1 MKKFIFIIGFLLI
14 LGGFFNFAGH
24 PFANENTPPSQIE
37 TDNLLEEIREKT
49 QKYPII
55 LNSIDSEGIN
65 LGITGSQEY
74 YNSVKHEV
82 EEIVKNTIKST
93 KFEKYPVVIEKSHVD
108 RKILEEFEK
117 TTDLLIEIERM
128 TTNYLS
134 ETYPNQFKRLIGE
147 NGNSPKEYEYKILT
161 NLDNK
166 QEATDIGKQME
177 NEIYNLIETKLSPNN
192 LKTKQDYVIKVYTFN
207 KNGEKINTILPH

>member
-1 MKKFIFIIGFLLI
+1 MKRFIFIIGFLLI
-14 LGGFFNFAGH
+14 LGGFFNFTGH
-24 PFANENTPPSQIE
+24 PFANENTSPSQIE
-37 TDNLLEEIREKT
+37 IDNLLEEIQDKT

-55 LNSIDSEGIN
+55 LNSINPEGIN
-65 LGITGSQEY
+65 LGIMGSQEY
-74 YNSVKHEV
+74 YNSVKHELEV
-82 EEIVKNTIKST
+82 IVKSTIKST
-93 KFEKYPVVIEKSHVD
+93 EFEEYPVVIEKSHVD

-134 ETYPNQFKRLIGE
+134 KSYPNQFKRLIVE

-161 NLDNK
+161 KLDDK

-192 LKTKQDYVIKVYTFN
+192 LKTKQDYAIKVYTFN
-207 KNGEKINTILPH
+207 KNGEKIN